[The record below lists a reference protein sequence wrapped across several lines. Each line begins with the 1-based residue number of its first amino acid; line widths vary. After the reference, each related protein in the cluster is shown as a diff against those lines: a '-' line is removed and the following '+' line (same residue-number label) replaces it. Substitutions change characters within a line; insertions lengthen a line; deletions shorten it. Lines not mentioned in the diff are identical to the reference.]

1 MLVVLSVVS
10 FLEHTFFFLNVDVV
24 KLINLFFM
32 AFIFFYKEVSILLRC
47 QKIISLLEKKT
58 PFFFFNVTSL
68 NLVEAIFRKRE
79 LES

>member
-1 MLVVLSVVS
+1 MCSLLVVLSVVS

-58 PFFFFNVTSL
+58 PFFFF
-68 NLVEAIFRKRE
+68 
-79 LES
+79 

>member
-58 PFFFFNVTSL
+58 PFFFFLT
-68 NLVEAIFRKRE
+68 
-79 LES
+79 